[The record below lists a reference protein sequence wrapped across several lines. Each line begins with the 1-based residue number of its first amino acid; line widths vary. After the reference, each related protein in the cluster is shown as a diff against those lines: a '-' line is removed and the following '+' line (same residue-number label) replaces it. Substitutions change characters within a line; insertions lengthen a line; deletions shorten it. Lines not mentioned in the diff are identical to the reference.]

1 MIIIKL
7 KYGWSEMI
15 TYIYLIKLKRMNLSI
30 KELNDLYYCV
40 GMMRIR
46 ENVKMI
52 SNEELE
58 KLSDKIWFELVERNK
73 EEENE
78 AKQ

>member
-1 MIIIKL
+1 
-7 KYGWSEMI
+7 
-15 TYIYLIKLKRMNLSI
+15 MNLSI

-52 SNEELE
+52 SNEELDE
-58 KLSDKIWFELVERNK
+58 LNNKIW
-73 EEENE
+73 EEIKRINNEDE
-78 AKQ
+78 AK